1 MTTAVTGATGHV
13 GANLVRAL
21 LDDGRRVRAIN
32 RTYGPALDGLDVDF
46 VAVDIL
52 DPHAVRRAFEGVDVV
67 YHLAAL
73 ISVAGDRDGHVRAT
87 NVDGVRNVANAALD
101 AGVRR
106 FVHCSSIHAFDL
118 DRPGVVTEDSPRAR
132 GMHLP
137 PYDRSKA
144 DGEDELQRVV
154 ERGLD
159 AVITNL
165 TAVLGPRDFG
175 PSRMGA
181 VLLALARR
189 RLPALVEG
197 GFDWIDVRDAC
208 TGMTTAEAKG
218 RTGENYLLA
227 GHRVPVVE
235 VAALAE
241 AATGVRAPR
250 WVVPMWL
257 AQATAPAGLWWS
269 RLSHSEPL
277 FTPESLHA
285 LRKDPVVST
294 DKAAREL
301 GYEARPLRDTIADSY
316 AWFRSRGLLPGAES
330 RSRGFPLST

>member
-1 MTTAVTGATGHV
+1 MITAVTGATGHV

-32 RTYGPALDGLDVDF
+32 RTRGPALDSLDVEF
-46 VAVDIL
+46 LAVDVL
-52 DPHAVRRAFEGVDVV
+52 DAHALRRAFEGADVV

-73 ISVAGDRDGHVRAT
+73 ISVAGDPDGRVRAT

-106 FVHCSSIHAFDL
+106 VVHCSSIHAFDL
-118 DRPGVVTEDSPRAR
+118 DREGVVTEDSPRAE
-132 GMHLP
+132 GAHLP

-144 DGEDELQRVV
+144 DGEVELQRVV
-154 ERGLD
+154 QRGLD

-165 TAVLGPRDFG
+165 TGVLGPYDFG

-197 GFDWIDVRDAC
+197 GFDWVDVRDAC
-208 TGMTTAEAKG
+208 TGMIAAEAKG
-218 RTGENYLLA
+218 RAGENYLIA
-227 GHRVPVVE
+227 GHRASVVQ

-241 AATGVRAPR
+241 AATGVGAPR
-250 WVVPMWL
+250 LVAPMWL

-269 RLSHSEPL
+269 RLRRSEPL
-277 FTPESLHA
+277 FPPESLHA

-294 DKAAREL
+294 AKAAREL
-301 GYEARPLRDTIADSY
+301 GYEPRPLRDTVADSY
-316 AWFRSRGLLPGAES
+316 AWFRSQGLLPSAD
-330 RSRGFPLST
+330 

>member
-1 MTTAVTGATGHV
+1 VITAVTGATGHV

-21 LDDGRRVRAIN
+21 LEDGRRVRAIN
-32 RTYGPALDGLDVDF
+32 RTRGPALDGLDVEF
-46 VAVDIL
+46 FAVDVL
-52 DPHAVRRAFEGVDVV
+52 DAHALRRAFEGVDVV

-87 NVDGVRNVANAALD
+87 NVDGVRNAANAALD

-132 GMHLP
+132 GAHLP

-144 DGEDELQRVV
+144 EGEVELQRVV

-165 TAVLGPRDFG
+165 TAVLGPYDFG

-189 RLPALVEG
+189 RLPALVVG
-197 GFDWIDVRDAC
+197 GFDWVDVRDAC
-208 TGMTTAEAKG
+208 TGMIAAEAKG
-218 RTGENYLLA
+218 RTGENYLIA
-227 GHRVPVVE
+227 GHRLPIVD

-250 WVVPMWL
+250 FVAPMWL

-269 RLSHSEPL
+269 RLRRSDPL

-294 DKAAREL
+294 TKAAQEL
-301 GYEARPLRDTIADSY
+301 GYEARPLRDTVADSY
-316 AWFRSRGLLPGAES
+316 AWFRARGLLT
-330 RSRGFPLST
+330 RGS

>member
-1 MTTAVTGATGHV
+1 MITAVTGATGHV

-21 LDDGRRVRAIN
+21 IDDGRRVRAIN
-32 RTYGPALDGLDVDF
+32 RTRGPALDGLDVEF
-46 VAVDIL
+46 VAVDVL
-52 DPHAVRRAFEGVDVV
+52 DAPALRRAFEGVDVV

-101 AGVRR
+101 AHVRR
-106 FVHCSSIHAFDL
+106 LVHCSSIHAFDL
-118 DRPGVVTEDSPRAR
+118 DRPGIVTEGSPRAR
-132 GMHLP
+132 GPHLP

-144 DGEDELQRVV
+144 EGEDELQRVV

-159 AVITNL
+159 AVIANL
-165 TAVLGPRDFG
+165 TAVLGPCDFG

-189 RLPALVEG
+189 RLPALVDG

-208 TGMTTAEAKG
+208 TGMIAAEGKG
-218 RTGENYLLA
+218 RTGESYLLG
-227 GHRVPVVE
+227 GHRASIVE

-241 AATGVRAPR
+241 AATGVRTPR
-250 WVVPMWL
+250 LVTPMWL
-257 AQATAPAGLWWS
+257 AEVAAPVGLWWS
-269 RLSHSEPL
+269 RMRHSEPL

-285 LRKDPVVST
+285 LRKDPMVST
-294 DKAAREL
+294 AKAAREL
-301 GYEARPLRDTIADSY
+301 GYAARPLRDTVADSY
-316 AWFRSRGLLPGAES
+316 AWFRAEGRL
-330 RSRGFPLST
+330 RSAA

>member
-1 MTTAVTGATGHV
+1 MITAVTGATGHV

-32 RTYGPALDGLDVDF
+32 RTQGPALDGLDIEF
-46 VAVDIL
+46 VAVDVL
-52 DPHAVRRAFEGVDVV
+52 DALALRRAFAGVDVV

-73 ISVAGDRDGHVRAT
+73 ISVAGDPDGSVRAT

-106 FVHCSSIHAFDL
+106 LVHCSSIHAFDL
-118 DRPGVVTEDSPRAR
+118 DRAGIVTEDSPRSRAAR
-132 GMHLP
+132 LP

-144 DGEDELQRVV
+144 EGEDELRRAVD
-154 ERGLD
+154 RGLD

-165 TAVLGPRDFG
+165 TAVLGPYDFG

-197 GFDWIDVRDAC
+197 GFDWVDARDVC
-208 TGMTTAEAKG
+208 TGMIAAESKG

-227 GHRVPVVE
+227 GHRVPIVE
-235 VAALAE
+235 LAALAE

-250 WVVPMWL
+250 LVAPMWL
-257 AQATAPAGLWWS
+257 AQATAPAGLWWA
-269 RLSHSEPL
+269 RLRGSDPL

-294 DKAAREL
+294 AKAAEEL
-301 GYEARPLRDTIADSY
+301 GYEARPLGDTVADTY
-316 AWFRSRGLLPGAES
+316 AWFRTRGLL
-330 RSRGFPLST
+330 RSAP